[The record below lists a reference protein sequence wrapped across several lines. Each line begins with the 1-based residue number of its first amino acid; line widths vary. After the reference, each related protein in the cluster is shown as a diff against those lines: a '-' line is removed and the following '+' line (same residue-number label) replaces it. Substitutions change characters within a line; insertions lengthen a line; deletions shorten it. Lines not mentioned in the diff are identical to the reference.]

1 MKSGHYYVDY
11 GQGWTIDHYDGNRW
25 SAMDELLSGD
35 PIGIRPIKTGPRIP
49 MPDEDLSALAG
60 KMAALLERGMLPMN
74 CPDMFEDE
82 VNEVLAE
89 YYASALAPATTNG

>member
-11 GQGWTIDHYDGNRW
+11 GMGWTIDHYDGERW
-25 SAMDELLSGD
+25 AAMEELMSGD
-35 PIGIRPIKTGPRIP
+35 SIGIRPLRTGPRIP
-49 MPDEDLSALAG
+49 MPDEDLSAIAG